1 MLEEILR
8 MDYLEQ
14 YREFMADLEGTDLT
28 YGVRVYHFQKP
39 KAP

>member
-1 MLEEILR
+1 MEEILR

-14 YREFMADLEGTDLT
+14 YREFMADIKGTDLT

-39 KAP
+39 EAP